1 MARDDEDGELADRD
15 DEVADDELEEGGRPR
30 GSGIGFVVGFVLG
43 ALAGAGAAL
52 LLAPQSGD
60 VTRRRIRRGVRRF
73 REGAAD
79 RVGEMRE
86 GAERELR
93 RARRRVRRHL
103 PD

>member
-1 MARDDEDGELADRD
+1 MARDDEDTEDRD
-15 DEVADDELEEGGRPR
+15 EESGDDDLLDEGGRPG
-30 GSGIGFVVGFVLG
+30 GSGLGFLVGFVLG

-60 VTRRRIRRGVRRF
+60 VTRRRIRRGVRRL